1 MELTLSEVLKKGVD
15 AHKTG
20 QFEEANR
27 LYTVILKADPKH
39 PDANHNMGVLVVGLG
54 KIQEALPFFKTALD
68 VKSNIGQFWLS
79 YINALMKLGRVVD
92 AQVVFNQAKGKG
104 IKGAPFDRLEQ
115 QFSKQGLQVKKANIL
130 DTIKL
135 EKALTIAK
143 QKTTAGQL
151 EEAKSIYQDILKR
164 FTHNKQ
170 ALVALKAFP
179 KIAAEQEPQAPSS
192 EQIQSIIS
200 LYTQGQLK
208 LALYASNQM
217 LELFPNA
224 VVLYNF
230 AGAANVGLMQFDA
243 AIANYK
249 QAIRI
254 KPDYAEAYYN
264 MGIALGSKGEV
275 KAAINSYKQA
285 LQINPDYAEA
295 YNNMGMTL
303 HSEGDPQA
311 AIGCYSKAVSINPN
325 YAEAYNNMG
334 NVLNDTGAL
343 EAAIKSYK
351 HALRIRP
358 NYAEA
363 YNNMGGS
370 LSDRGDLVAAIN
382 SYKQALEIKPSYAE
396 VHYNLANTLNDK
408 GEPEAAIDSYNK
420 ALEIKANYAEVK
432 SNLVHLL
439 TSYAPQRENSS
450 QIVTV
455 NESIRKIDLKDIT
468 SSVISNDQVVNLF
481 STSLG
486 YIVSSD
492 VDARTTADQ
501 TYRRSS
507 APLDCKRH
515 MSIFNKHD
523 IIPKFCFGCYK
534 VQVEPK
540 SIIDLIKVFIVFDQ
554 LKLDENNTRKCMTEF
569 RPKVPGFYKGLIYC
583 SGLKEANQIAVQLNT
598 ILQQSIGPDLCAKV
612 KRGCSEYPL
621 SFPDYKEIN
630 NSGPQLM
637 NYNEGWKVIEDDYD
651 RENPIRVK
659 ENLRSSLSGLN
670 LNDILV
676 IRKWIDY
683 AKGIGDSS
691 VHLLNQNTVYD
702 QKVYDRAKKRL
713 TKYHFSP

>member
-1 MELTLSEVLKKGVD
+1 
-15 AHKTG
+15 
-20 QFEEANR
+20 
-27 LYTVILKADPKH
+27 
-39 PDANHNMGVLVVGLG
+39 MGVLVVGLG

-208 LALYASNQM
+208 QALYASNQM

-370 LSDRGDLVAAIN
+370 LSDKGDLAAAIN

-468 SSVISNDQVVNLF
+468 SSVISNLLNELQSADKNL
-481 STSLG
+481 STEYLQ
-486 YIVSSD
+486 I
-492 VDARTTADQ
+492 
-501 TYRRSS
+501 YRRNNVD
-507 APLDCKRH
+507 LNCKRH
-515 MSIFNKHD
+515 MQIFKEKE

-651 RENPIRVK
+651 RGMTTREMVNVIRG
-659 ENLRSSLSGLN
+659 LSGLN